1 VIRFEVSA
9 DDLLRSRFALSPLF
23 EVQSLLRHLE
33 GLDQPRLPW
42 AARLRPAFSRLR
54 RETELDVLLALLS
67 PRYGPGFVVPPPRG
81 LAQTIEDDL
90 EAVRATPL
98 SVVRAEIAEALRR
111 SPASSEATLK
121 ALRRKDIAER
131 MAIVLELAWR
141 ELVAPDWPHLRAIC
155 EREVIFRSSE
165 LGRAGWAAALAGL
178 HPRVRWHD
186 DGIEISK
193 FTPPRAIALGGHG
206 ILFVPSVFT
215 WPKVAVYTEDPWPKA
230 IAYPARGIASL
241 WEPPQAVPGALAD
254 LLGRSRARLLIALA
268 EPASTTQLARL
279 THLAIGSVN
288 DHLRVLERA
297 GLLSRA
303 RAGHAVLYRRTPLG
317 EVIAGIEKMRG

>member
-1 VIRFEVSA
+1 VIRLEVSA

-23 EVQSLLRHLE
+23 EVQSLLRHLA
-33 GLDQPRLPW
+33 GLGHQRLPW
-42 AARLRPAFSRLR
+42 AGRLQPTFARLRRD
-54 RETELDVLLALLS
+54 TELNVLLAMLS
-67 PRYGPGFVVPPPRG
+67 PRYGPAFVVPPPRS

-90 EAVRATPL
+90 QAVRATPL
-98 SVVRAEIAEALRR
+98 PVIRAEIAEALRR
-111 SPASSEATLK
+111 RPTSDEATLK
-121 ALRRKDIAER
+121 ALRRKDIADR
-131 MAIVLELAWR
+131 MAVVLEAAWH

-155 EREVIFRSSE
+155 ERDVIYRSSE
-165 LGRAGWAAALAGL
+165 LSRAGWAAALAGL
-178 HPRVRWHD
+178 HPQVRWHN

-193 FTPPRAIALGGHG
+193 FTQPRAISLGGAG
-206 ILFVPSVFT
+206 MLFVPSVFT
-215 WPKVAVYTEDPWPKA
+215 WPKVAVYTDDPWPKA

-241 WEPPQAVPGALAD
+241 WEPPQAAPAALAD
-254 LLGRSRARLLIALA
+254 LLGRSRARLLVALG

-279 THLAIGSVN
+279 TNLAIGSVN